1 MFCFFLL
8 TVEGWLITVQLLQP
22 HFDRH
27 HAAAAHKHPFF
38 FLFCSLHRCSFW
50 GQEQTV
56 FWWETVN
63 MVCIKNELCDTVT
76 WNLFSTWTHF
86 FMPHLLWVPQC
97 ERNACEKYFCKH
109 LFIFSFCVVFFLPHC
124 LSHVLSGFALF
135 LLLVWICC
143 RVLWILS
150 WPPLTLSVS
159 QFSLLPCSL
168 FFFFPLFWSPE
179 TQWPTSSS
187 FLSPK
192 QSVCKC

>member
-1 MFCFFLL
+1 MSAMCLLSPCECFFFFFFFLL

-38 FLFCSLHRCSFW
+38 LFCSLHRYSFW

-63 MVCIKNELCDTVT
+63 MVCIKKELCDTVT
-76 WNLFSTWTHF
+76 WSLFSTCTHF

-109 LFIFSFCVVFFLPHC
+109 FFIFSFCVVFSYHIAWVMFYLVLP
-124 LSHVLSGFALF
+124 SF
-135 LLLVWICC
+135 
-143 RVLWILS
+143 
-150 WPPLTLSVS
+150 
-159 QFSLLPCSL
+159 CSL
-168 FFFFPLFWSPE
+168 CGFVAAH
-179 TQWPTSSS
+179 
-187 FLSPK
+187 LSPLD
-192 QSVCKC
+192 S